1 MTVIKTDLPLKTFP
15 YYSYSATVENIVRN
29 FVFTFSDHY
38 GVWHMDIYNPDNEVV
53 IEGVRLVPDYPML
66 LDYALEHKGLTG
78 AFYLMPI
85 NPGIYKDFSTDVEA
99 LATYYKLS
107 YFYDDEA

>member
-1 MTVIKTDLPLKTFP
+1 MTVIKTELPLRKFP
-15 YYSYSATVENIVRN
+15 YYSYSADVEGIVRN

-38 GVWHMDIYNPDNEVV
+38 GVWHMDIYNPDNEEVV
-53 IEGVRLVPDYPML
+53 TGIKLVPDYPML
-66 LDYALEHKGLTG
+66 LDYALEHKGITG

-85 NPGIYKDFSTDVEA
+85 SAENYKDFSTDVEA
-99 LATYYKLS
+99 LATYYQLF